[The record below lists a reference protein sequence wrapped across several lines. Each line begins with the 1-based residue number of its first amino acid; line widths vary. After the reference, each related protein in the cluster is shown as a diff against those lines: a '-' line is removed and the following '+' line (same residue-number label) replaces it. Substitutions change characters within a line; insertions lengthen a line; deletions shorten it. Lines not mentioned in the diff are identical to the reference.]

1 MCLTW
6 KYKKIYIKNYFLRT
20 KPWIKDFEKK
30 IRPNKLIEKAT
41 NNLESTQT
49 AKYFFN
55 NKKKKTTIGT
65 TTNMKNCDSRK
76 KKQIPNKRNMR
87 KSMNTEEAND
97 KTTTVQVKIKMKILC
112 KIIMVIM

>member
-30 IRPNKLIEKAT
+30 MRPNKLIEKAT
-41 NNLESTQT
+41 NNLKSTQT

-55 NKKKKTTIGT
+55 NKKKKL
-65 TTNMKNCDSRK
+65 NQYDKLVKMAKNK
-76 KKQIPNKRNMR
+76 YQ
-87 KSMNTEEAND
+87 KSVA
-97 KTTTVQVKIKMKILC
+97 K
-112 KIIMVIM
+112 

>member
-55 NKKKKTTIGT
+55 NKKKKL
-65 TTNMKNCDSRK
+65 NQYDKLVKMAKNK
-76 KKQIPNKRNMR
+76 YQ
-87 KSMNTEEAND
+87 KSVA
-97 KTTTVQVKIKMKILC
+97 K
-112 KIIMVIM
+112 

>member
-6 KYKKIYIKNYFLRT
+6 KHKKIYIKNYFLRT

-55 NKKKKTTIGT
+55 NKKKKQQQQEQLQIE
-65 TTNMKNCDSRK
+65 KLWQQK
-76 KKQIPNKRNMR
+76 KKADTK
-87 KSMNTEEAND
+87 
-97 KTTTVQVKIKMKILC
+97 
-112 KIIMVIM
+112 

>member
-65 TTNMKNCDSRK
+65 TTNWKTVTAEKKSRYQIK
-76 KKQIPNKRNMR
+76 ETWGRAWTQKKQTIRLRPCRWK
-87 KSMNTEEAND
+87 
-97 KTTTVQVKIKMKILC
+97 
-112 KIIMVIM
+112 